1 MQCRRTG
8 KKSSHVS
15 GEILLQFSIFDPI
28 HSSATPQ
35 QILNKLGGIV
45 ASSSPT
51 LDEDDEDPTLDRTDS
66 ADFSADEDAAQG
78 DVPEEKKKKRL
89 RLARLKKKA
98 TMRAYEF
105 GSGSDIAGVLFLEI
119 TKITDLPPE
128 KNSKCQPH
136 IEVQYGQL
144 TTCSDEDLV

>member
-1 MQCRRTG
+1 LECRRTG

-28 HSSATPQ
+28 HASATPQ
-35 QILNKLGGIV
+35 HILNKLGGIV

-51 LDEDDEDPTLDRTDS
+51 LEDEEDPTLDRTDS
-66 ADFSADEDAAQG
+66 ADFSADEDGAQE
-78 DVPEEKKKKRL
+78 DVPGEKKKKRL

-105 GSGSDIAGVLFLEI
+105 GSGSDIAGVLFLEV

-128 KNSKCQPH
+128 KNSKRQPC
-136 IEVQYGQL
+136 IVRN
-144 TTCSDEDLV
+144 TND